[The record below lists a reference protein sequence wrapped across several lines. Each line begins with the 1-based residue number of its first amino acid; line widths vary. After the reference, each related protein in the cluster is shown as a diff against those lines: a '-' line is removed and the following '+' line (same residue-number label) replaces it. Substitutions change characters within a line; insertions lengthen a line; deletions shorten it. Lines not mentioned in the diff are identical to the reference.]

1 MKYLLFLSLLILPV
15 TASADY
21 YSRAVFS
28 DPTSLFSISA
38 GVNDLS
44 SCVDE
49 WGVQLVSFEPFQ
61 TVDSNTVPTTQNN
74 ATFYFDQINMPSN
87 FPVQQVVFTCPG
99 GTTQNLEFDG
109 GNTLFTFD
117 AAAPASLLSGSDR
130 LLYETLI
137 VYGTVLLIFAGYT
150 IALGLAVLVF
160 NYGWRLIKDRSFTI
174 GGFYVRDLP
183 YKGYNRWRSK
193 KWNMTE
199 GIKRIERGDYNF

>member
-1 MKYLLFLSLLILPV
+1 MKYILLLCFLILPV

-44 SCVDE
+44 SCTDE

-74 ATFYFDQINMPSN
+74 ATFYFDQINMPPN

-130 LLYETLI
+130 LVYEAM
-137 VYGTVLLIFAGYT
+137 VSYGMVLLT
-150 IALGLAVLVF
+150 IAGVVIAIGVGVLVF
-160 NYGWRLIKDRSFTI
+160 NYGWRLIKDRSFTV
-174 GGFYVRDLP
+174 GGYYLRDVP
-183 YKGYNRWRSK
+183 YKGYNRFRSK
-193 KWNMTE
+193 QWNLKNTL
-199 GIKRIERGDYNF
+199 K